1 MLVLR
6 FLRFI
11 LGYVSFTARGGF
23 PERFINLCRHNKIIL
38 WELKSRDG
46 VISACV
52 DREGYKK
59 IRTVARKSGMRVR
72 ISRKYGLPF
81 FLARHSRRVG
91 VLIGACFCAAV
102 LIILSTRIWS
112 IDVVGNVRVPAETV
126 LGVFEDLG
134 VRRGVAGSK
143 IDITATEIE
152 ALRRMPELSWLN
164 INISGSA
171 ALIEVRETVES
182 PKLAEDGEPT
192 DIVAARDGQ
201 IVILRPF
208 NGTQEQKIG
217 NPVLKGD
224 LLISGIEE
232 NKDLTVSFCKA
243 SGYVVAR
250 TSREVSAAQGAKI
263 KAKTA
268 VAQNKSYVLDFL
280 FFSVPLGR
288 QAENAYSEKSEI
300 FINGVTLP
308 VGLTERTQ
316 TEYEETE
323 ITLTQAQTRLLAYLR
338 FFKSSSEEFRYL
350 QVEQSEIKASE
361 KGGCT
366 VSGKF
371 TCLENIGA
379 ERAMQIEDGG
389 EMQSTQISGENM
401 PSP

>member
-1 MLVLR
+1 MLLLR
-6 FLRFI
+6 FLRFVF
-11 LGYVSFTARGGF
+11 GYVGFTAQGGF

-38 WELKSRDG
+38 WELKSRNG

-59 IRTVARKSGMRVR
+59 IRPVARKSGMRVR
-72 ISRKYGLPF
+72 IRRKYGLPF

-91 VLIGACFCAAV
+91 VLIGACLCAAV
-102 LIILSTRIWS
+102 LLILSTRIWS
-112 IDVVGNVRVPAETV
+112 IDVIGNVRVPAETV
-126 LGVFEDLG
+126 LGVFEELG
-134 VRRGVAGSK
+134 VRRGVAGSR
-143 IDITATEIE
+143 INISATEIE
-152 ALRRMPELSWLN
+152 ALRRLPELSWLN

-171 ALIEVRETVES
+171 ALIEVRETVKS
-182 PKLAEDGEPT
+182 PELAENGEPT

-224 LLISGIEE
+224 LLISGIEQ

-250 TSREVSAAQGAKI
+250 TNREITAAQSAKFTAK
-263 KAKTA
+263 KA
-268 VAQNKSYVLDFL
+268 VSQNKSYVLDFL
-280 FFSVPLGR
+280 FFSIPLGR
-288 QAENAYSEKSEI
+288 QVEDAYSEKSEL

-316 TEYEETE
+316 TVYEETE
-323 ITLTQAQTRLLAYLR
+323 ITLSQAQTRLLAHLR
-338 FFKSSSEEFRYL
+338 FFKSSSEDFRYL
-350 QVEQSEIKASE
+350 QVEQSEITANE
-361 KGGCT
+361 KNGCT

-371 TCLENIGA
+371 TCLENIGL
-379 ERAMQIEDGG
+379 ERPMQIE
-389 EMQSTQISGENM
+389 EINQ
-401 PSP
+401 

>member
-11 LGYVSFTARGGF
+11 FGYVSFTARGGF

-59 IRTVARKSGMRVR
+59 IRPVARKSGMRVR
-72 ISRKYGLPF
+72 IKQKHGLPF
-81 FLARHSRRVG
+81 FLARHSCRVG
-91 VLIGACFCAAV
+91 VLIGACLCVAV

-112 IDVVGNVRVPAETV
+112 IDVVGNVRVPAETI
-126 LGVFEDLG
+126 LSVFEDLG
-134 VRRGVAGSK
+134 VRRGVAGSR
-143 IDITATEIE
+143 INISATEIE
-152 ALRRMPELSWLN
+152 ALRRLPELSWLN

-171 ALIEVRETVES
+171 ARIEVRETVES
-182 PKLAEDGEPT
+182 PELAEDGEPT

-217 NPVLKGD
+217 NPVLRGD

-250 TSREVSAAQGAKI
+250 TSREVS
-263 KAKTA
+263 
-268 VAQNKSYVLDFL
+268 VAQSSKIAVQKAVLQKKSYVLNFL
-280 FFSVPLGR
+280 FFSIPLGR

-300 FINGVTLP
+300 YINGVTLP

-316 TEYEETE
+316 TVYEETE
-323 ITLTQAQTRLLAYLR
+323 ITLSQEQTKLLAYLR
-338 FFKSSSEEFRYL
+338 FFESSAEEFRYL
-350 QVEQSEIKASE
+350 QVEQAEITAEE
-361 KGGCT
+361 KGGFT

-371 TCLENIGA
+371 MCLENIGV
-379 ERAMQIEDGG
+379 EKPMQIEN
-389 EMQSTQISGENM
+389 ENAGADT
-401 PSP
+401 

>member
-1 MLVLR
+1 MLLLR
-6 FLRFI
+6 FLRFVF
-11 LGYVSFTARGGF
+11 GYVGFTAQGGF

-38 WELKSRDG
+38 WELKSRNG

-59 IRTVARKSGMRVR
+59 IRPVARKSGMRVR
-72 ISRKYGLPF
+72 IRRKYGLPF

-91 VLIGACFCAAV
+91 VLIGACLCAAV
-102 LIILSTRIWS
+102 LLILSTRIWS
-112 IDVVGNVRVPAETV
+112 IDVIGNVRVPAETV
-126 LGVFEDLG
+126 LGVFEELG
-134 VRRGVAGSK
+134 VRRGVAGSR
-143 IDITATEIE
+143 INISATEIE
-152 ALRRMPELSWLN
+152 ALRRLPELSWLN

-171 ALIEVRETVES
+171 ALIEVRETVKS
-182 PKLAEDGEPT
+182 PELAENGEPT

-224 LLISGIEE
+224 LLISGIEQ

-250 TSREVSAAQGAKI
+250 TNREITAAQSAKLTAK
-263 KAKTA
+263 KA
-268 VAQNKSYVLDFL
+268 VSQNKSYVLDFL
-280 FFSVPLGR
+280 FFSIPLGR
-288 QAENAYSEKSEI
+288 QVENAYSEKSEL

-316 TEYEETE
+316 TVYEETE
-323 ITLTQAQTRLLAYLR
+323 ITLSQAQTRLLAHLR
-338 FFKSSSEEFRYL
+338 FFKSSSEDFRYL
-350 QVEQSEIKASE
+350 QVEQSEITADE
-361 KGGCT
+361 KNGCT

-371 TCLENIGA
+371 TCLENIGL
-379 ERAMQIEDGG
+379 ERPMQIE
-389 EMQSTQISGENM
+389 EINQ
-401 PSP
+401 

>member
-1 MLVLR
+1 MLLLR

-11 LGYVSFTARGGF
+11 FGYVGFTARGGF

-59 IRTVARKSGMRVR
+59 IRPVARKSGMRVR

-91 VLIGACFCAAV
+91 VLIGACLCLAV
-102 LIILSTRIWS
+102 LLILSTRIWS

-134 VRRGVAGSK
+134 VRRGVAGSR
-143 IDITATEIE
+143 INISATEIE
-152 ALRRMPELSWLN
+152 ALRRLPELSWVN
-164 INISGSA
+164 INILGSA

-182 PKLAEDGEPT
+182 PEIAEDGEPT

-224 LLISGIEE
+224 LLISGIEQ

-250 TSREVSAAQGAKI
+250 TNREITAAQSAKI
-263 KAKTA
+263 KAKKA
-268 VAQNKSYVLDFL
+268 VSQSKSYVLDFL
-280 FFSVPLGR
+280 FFSIPLGR
-288 QAENAYSEKSEI
+288 QVENAYSEKSEI
-300 FINGVTLP
+300 YINGVTLP

-316 TEYEETE
+316 TVYEETE
-323 ITLTQAQTRLLAYLR
+323 ITLTETHTRLLAHLR
-338 FFKSSSEEFRYL
+338 FFKSGSEDFRYL
-350 QVEQSEIKASE
+350 QVEQSEITANE
-361 KGGCT
+361 TNGCT

-379 ERAMQIEDGG
+379 EKPMQIE
-389 EMQSTQISGENM
+389 EINS
-401 PSP
+401 

>member
-38 WELKSRDG
+38 WELKSRNG

-59 IRTVARKSGMRVR
+59 IRPVARKSGMRVR

-91 VLIGACFCAAV
+91 VLIGACLCLAV
-102 LIILSTRIWS
+102 LLILSTRIWS
-112 IDVVGNVRVPAETV
+112 IDVIGNVRVPAETV

-134 VRRGVAGSK
+134 VKRGVAGSR
-143 IDITATEIE
+143 INISATEIE
-152 ALRRMPELSWLN
+152 ALRRLPELSWLN

-171 ALIEVRETVES
+171 ALIEVRETVKS
-182 PKLAEDGEPT
+182 PEIAEEGEPT

-224 LLISGIEE
+224 LLISGIEQ

-250 TSREVSAAQGAKI
+250 TNRKITAAQSAKI
-263 KAKTA
+263 KAKKE
-268 VAQNKSYVLDFL
+268 VSQSKSYVLDFL
-280 FFSVPLGR
+280 FFSIPLGR
-288 QAENAYSEKSEI
+288 QVENAYSEKSEI
-300 FINGVTLP
+300 YINGVTLP

-316 TEYEETE
+316 TVYEETE
-323 ITLTQAQTRLLAYLR
+323 ITLSAAQARLLAHLR
-338 FFKSSSEEFRYL
+338 FFKSSSEDFRYL
-350 QVEQSEIKASE
+350 QVEQSEITADE
-361 KGGCT
+361 KNGCT

-379 ERAMQIEDGG
+379 EKPMQIE
-389 EMQSTQISGENM
+389 EINQ
-401 PSP
+401 

>member
-1 MLVLR
+1 MLLLR
-6 FLRFI
+6 FLRFVF
-11 LGYVSFTARGGF
+11 GYVGFTAQGGF

-38 WELKSRDG
+38 WELKSRNG

-59 IRTVARKSGMRVR
+59 IRPVARKSGMRVR

-91 VLIGACFCAAV
+91 VLIGACLCAAV
-102 LIILSTRIWS
+102 LLILSTRIWS
-112 IDVVGNVRVPAETV
+112 IDVIGNVRVPAETV

-134 VRRGVAGSK
+134 VRRGVAGSR
-143 IDITATEIE
+143 INISATEIE
-152 ALRRMPELSWLN
+152 ALRRLPELSWLN

-171 ALIEVRETVES
+171 ALIEVRETVKS
-182 PKLAEDGEPT
+182 PELAEDGEPT

-224 LLISGIEE
+224 LLISGIEQ

-250 TSREVSAAQGAKI
+250 TNREITAAQSAKFTAK
-263 KAKTA
+263 KA
-268 VAQNKSYVLDFL
+268 VSQNKSYVLDFL
-280 FFSVPLGR
+280 FFSIPLGR
-288 QAENAYSEKSEI
+288 QVENAYSEKSELY
-300 FINGVTLP
+300 INGVTLP

-316 TEYEETE
+316 TAYEETE
-323 ITLTQAQTRLLAYLR
+323 ITLTEAQTRLLAHLR
-338 FFKSSSEEFRYL
+338 FFKSGSEDFRYL
-350 QVEQSEIKASE
+350 QVEQSEITANE
-361 KGGCT
+361 KNGCT

-371 TCLENIGA
+371 MCLENIGA
-379 ERAMQIEDGG
+379 ERAMQIE
-389 EMQSTQISGENM
+389 EINS
-401 PSP
+401 

>member
-11 LGYVSFTARGGF
+11 FGYVGFTARGGF

-52 DREGYKK
+52 DRAGYKK
-59 IRTVARKSGMRVR
+59 IRPVARKSGMRVR

-91 VLIGACFCAAV
+91 VLIGACLCVAV

-134 VRRGVAGSK
+134 VRRGVAGSR
-143 IDITATEIE
+143 INISATEIE
-152 ALRRMPELSWLN
+152 ALRRLPELSWLN

-171 ALIEVRETVES
+171 ARIEVRETVES
-182 PKLAEDGEPT
+182 PELAEDGAPT

-250 TSREVSAAQGAKI
+250 TSREVSASQSG
-263 KAKTA
+263 KTA
-268 VAQNKSYVLDFL
+268 ARKAVSQKKSYVLDFL
-280 FFSVPLGR
+280 FFSIPLGR

-300 FINGVTLP
+300 YINGVTLP

-316 TEYEETE
+316 TVYEETE
-323 ITLTQAQTRLLAYLR
+323 ITLSPKQTKLLAYLR
-338 FFKSSSEEFRYL
+338 FFESSSEDFRYL
-350 QVEQSEIKASE
+350 QVEQAEISINE
-361 KGGCT
+361 KSGCT

-371 TCLENIGA
+371 MCLENIGI
-379 ERAMQIEDGG
+379 EKPMQIEN
-389 EMQSTQISGENM
+389 ENAGADT
-401 PSP
+401 